1 MKKILSI
8 ILIIAMAFTFMTG
21 CGENEKI
28 GTEKIKIVTTIYPQY
43 DWIMNVLGDEAKNFD
58 IELLMADGVDLHSYQ
73 PSVEDIVKI
82 SSCDLFIFV
91 GGESD
96 AWVKDALAE
105 AKNEDMIVLNMMDIV
120 SEYVKEEEII
130 EGMQLESD
138 ELKDMESNDFAFD
151 EHVWLSL
158 RNAERIVGVFGNA
171 ISILDP
177 DNDDVYRENTA
188 EYIKQ
193 LNSLDKQFIDVT
205 TNAKKNT
212 IVVGDR
218 FPFRYLVDDYA
229 VKYFAAFSGCS
240 ADSEA
245 SFETIAFLADKIDEL
260 ELNAIITT
268 ESDIFGIAKTVADSA
283 KRNVEILSMNSMQS
297 VTLNDVQN
305 GISYLSMMEDNLE
318 TLKKALN

>member
-138 ELKDMESNDFAFD
+138 ELKDTGSNDFAFD

>member
-138 ELKDMESNDFAFD
+138 ELKDTEFNDFAFD

-177 DNDDVYRENTA
+177 DNDDAYRENTA

-245 SFETIAFLADKIDEL
+245 SFETVAFLADKIDEL

>member
-130 EGMQLESD
+130 EGMQLESE
-138 ELKDMESNDFAFD
+138 ELKDTESNDFAFD